1 VCPACSQPMVVY
13 EFEGVEIDQCTA
25 CRGVW
30 LDAGEL
36 ETLSRLSG
44 VDSGELGHLT
54 DRSREG
60 RRVTR
65 RCARCGR
72 RMREIRAGRGEKV
85 VLDRCPFGHGLWFD
99 RGELAA
105 VVVSYADAQEAE
117 VARFFSELLANELA
131 TTEGGA

>member
-1 VCPACSQPMVVY
+1 MVVY
-13 EFEGVEIDQCTA
+13 EFEGVEIDHCPA
-25 CRGVW
+25 CHGVW

-36 ETLSRLSG
+36 ETLTRSSG
-44 VDSGELGHLT
+44 IDPGELG
-54 DRSREG
+54 RAAGWSRDG
-60 RRVTR
+60 RRVAR

-72 RMREIRAGRGEKV
+72 RMREIQAGRDEKV
-85 VLDRCPFGHGLWFD
+85 ALDRCPVGHGLWFD

-117 VARFFSELLANELA
+117 VARFFSELLASELA

>member
-1 VCPACSQPMVVY
+1 MVVY
-13 EFEGVEIDQCTA
+13 ELDGVEIDQCPA
-25 CRGVW
+25 CHGVW

-44 VDSGELGHLT
+44 VDSGELGSAT
-54 DRSREG
+54 DRSRDG

-72 RMREIRAGRGEKV
+72 RMREIRAGRDGKV
-85 VLDRCPFGHGLWFD
+85 VLDRCPLGHGLWFD

-117 VARFFSELLANELA
+117 VARFFSDLLANELA